1 VCFATR
7 SRNAQRYRVM
17 QLELVK
23 FPQLPYMARDRF
35 RLKYISGFPQVMVAA
50 DGAVWVIED
59 NDPGRLL
66 RLTPAR

>member
-1 VCFATR
+1 
-7 SRNAQRYRVM
+7 M